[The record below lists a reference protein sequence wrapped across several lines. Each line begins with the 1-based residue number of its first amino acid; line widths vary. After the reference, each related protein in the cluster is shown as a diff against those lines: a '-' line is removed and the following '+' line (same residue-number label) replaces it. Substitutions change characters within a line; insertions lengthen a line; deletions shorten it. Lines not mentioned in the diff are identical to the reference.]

1 MASQANP
8 NMTRLIAAQKLLE
21 VIKGHPNPY
30 IVAGDFNTE
39 RNDRQNGLKD
49 ILMDP
54 NSSEVL
60 IDAEGE
66 YLDVENIEDKFKKG
80 THFYRGRW
88 NSLDKILLPKRF
100 LKGFCK
106 GRVCLNPF
114 YDSFEIVYE
123 DFMLEEI
130 SYEDDGEIIYEKI
143 PKRFDPETGLGA
155 SDHLPV
161 LLRLSL

>member
-1 MASQANP
+1 ML
-8 NMTRLIAAQKLLE
+8 LINSAQTLLGN
-21 VIKGHPNPY
+21 KRPNPY

-60 IDAEGE
+60 VDTEGE
-66 YLDVENIEDKFKKG
+66 YNLMLKKLKDKFKKG

-100 LKGFCK
+100 FKGFCK
-106 GRVCLNPF
+106 V
-114 YDSFEIVYE
+114 
-123 DFMLEEI
+123 
-130 SYEDDGEIIYEKI
+130 
-143 PKRFDPETGLGA
+143 KRFALI
-155 SDHLPV
+155 HFMI
-161 LLRLSL
+161 LLKLFMKILCLKKFPMKMMEKTR